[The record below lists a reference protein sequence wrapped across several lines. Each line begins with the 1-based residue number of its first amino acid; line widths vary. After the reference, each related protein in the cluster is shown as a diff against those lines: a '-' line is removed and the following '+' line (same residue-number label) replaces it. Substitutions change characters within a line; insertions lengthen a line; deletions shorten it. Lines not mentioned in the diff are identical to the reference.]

1 MVNIDK
7 KKGLMNRKFILAIT
21 FCFCGIMQMMSQEKS
36 AISSAEKYKQFGLVW
51 GLMKYHHSEVSKGT
65 YNWDEIFV
73 ENIDKLEGVQTQ
85 TNLDAFLL
93 NFALSVKESKIKTET
108 NTDDLFTKNFDYDWI
123 EQYSGNKEL
132 YSKLKQLENN
142 TSIGNYYTSRSGI
155 PTFENEKGFKAFDY
169 KIKSHRLLELFS
181 FWNVIQYH
189 YVNKYLM
196 DKNWFG
202 QLDYFIDGFVN
213 SNSQL
218 KYELAK
224 TSLIVSLNDSHS
236 IYSSKIVI
244 DSLFKYR
251 APIGI
256 KNINDTLVVRSIF
269 NKNLGEKDDLR
280 LGDLIVEINDLD
292 IKSLQKQNIQSKF
305 SSSNDT
311 YSKGFSGWLLRNIE
325 DSVKVRIKRK
335 DSVITKYI
343 HLYKTFE
350 NKDYSSLPFFRIE
363 KEWQLIDDNIGYI
376 NLKTIS
382 KEDIKKAFEEF
393 SNTNGIIIDLRNYPK
408 NISGDD
414 IAKYTYPER
423 KEFIKVLSPLINRP
437 SLASF
442 GKPSISIVIDPFK
455 SGGKNSK
462 YYNKK
467 IILLV
472 DHTTQSK
479 AEYIGMA
486 IQASPTCITV
496 GETTAGSVMNIAI
509 FKLPDGAEFR
519 FTTMGAFYPDGT
531 GVQRKGL
538 KIDYFVQETTSN
550 FTQDQYIIKGIE
562 LIKSTKNKEN

>member
-1 MVNIDK
+1 MNK
-7 KKGLMNRKFILAIT
+7 KLILVII
-21 FCFCGIMQMMSQEKS
+21 FCFYGILQMISQEKTVLS
-36 AISSAEKYKQFGLVW
+36 NCEKYKQLGLVW
-51 GLMKYHHSEVSKGT
+51 GLLKYHHSEVSKGN

-73 ENIDKLEGVQTQ
+73 ENIDRLEGVQTQ
-85 TNLDAFLL
+85 ANLDSFLL
-93 NFALSVKESKIKTET
+93 NFVLSVKESKIKTET
-108 NTDDLFTKNFDYDWI
+108 NTDNLFTKNFDYNWI
-123 EQYSGNKEL
+123 EQYSRNKEL
-132 YSKLKQLENN
+132 YTKLKQLENN
-142 TSIGNYYTSRSGI
+142 TSIGNYYTSKSGI

-181 FWNVIQYH
+181 FWNVIQY
-189 YVNKYLM
+189 YDVNKYLM

-202 QLDYFIDGFVN
+202 QLDHFIDSFVN

-218 KYELAK
+218 EYELAK

-236 IYSSKIVI
+236 SYISKTVA

-269 NKNLGEKDDLR
+269 NKNLAEKDDLR
-280 LGDLIVEINDLD
+280 LGDLVVEINNLE

-305 SSSNDT
+305 SSSNHT
-311 YSKGFSGWLLRNIE
+311 YSKGFSGWMLRNIE
-325 DSVKVRIKRK
+325 DSVKVRIKRN
-335 DSVITKYI
+335 DSVVTKYI

-382 KEDIKKAFEEF
+382 KEDIKKAFEAF

-414 IAKYTYPER
+414 ITKYTYPDR
-423 KEFIKVLSPLINRP
+423 KEFIKVLSPLGNRP

-442 GKPSISIVIDPFK
+442 GKPSISIIIDPFK

-472 DHTTQSK
+472 DQTTQSK

-509 FKLPDGAEFR
+509 FKLPDGTEFR
-519 FTTMGAFYPDGT
+519 FTALGGFYPDGT
-531 GVQRKGL
+531 GVQRNGV
-538 KIDYFVQETTSN
+538 KIDHYVKETTSN
-550 FTQDQYIIKGIE
+550 FIQDQYILKGIE
-562 LIKSTKNKEN
+562 LIKNKNIY